1 MTPQQFVEKWRDVQ
15 LNEKAAYQSHFNDIC
30 ALIGHKTPVE
40 ADPSGTWFTFEA
52 GADKQKG
59 GRGWADVWKKG
70 FFGWEYKGKHANL
83 AAAYDQLLQYRE
95 SLLNPPLLVVCDL
108 ENIVVHT
115 NFTNTAKQR
124 IVITLDDL
132 LTPNGREQL
141 AAVFNNFAYFKSPET
156 TQQVTE
162 RAAREFARIAQL
174 MSLYGVEP
182 HRAAHFLIRIL
193 FCMFAEDVGLL
204 PNHIFSKLTTKTWM
218 RPAELSKQLQ
228 ALFRTM
234 ATGGW
239 FGADEILKFNG
250 GLFNDETVEDLDSE
264 SLKILAQAS
273 ALDWASIEPSI
284 FGTLFERSLDPNKRS
299 QIGAHYTGKQDILLI
314 VEPVLMQPLRQRWL
328 GVQKEAKKLAEQR
341 DAIKG
346 SARTAQHARTRAT
359 KQLETL
365 LMGFMHNVAS
375 VQVLDPA
382 CGSGNFLY
390 VALRELLDL
399 QKQVITLMGE
409 LKLTRPYPTVHP
421 SQLHGIEINA
431 YAYELAQATVWI
443 GYIQWLNENGFGR
456 PPEPILQP
464 LHNFSN
470 MDAIL
475 AFDEKGKPL
484 EPQWQKTDV
493 IVGNPPFLGGNK
505 IRDALGDSYT
515 DSLFTLYKDRVPAFS
530 DLVCYWFEKARA
542 MIETGKTKR
551 AGLLATQAI
560 RGGVNRK
567 ALERIKETGDI
578 FWAQSDRDWVLDGA
592 AVRVSMVGFDGKGEL
607 TKSLDGV
614 VVASINTNL
623 TSNIDLTK
631 ARKLEENFDIAFT
644 GTKKGGSF
652 DIPMQE
658 AKRLLALGGNPH
670 GKSNSEVVKR
680 WVNGNALLGKPK
692 NTWIIDFGVEMSQGE
707 AALFEA
713 PFEYVK
719 KYVRPLRM
727 KNRREIR
734 RKNWWLHS
742 ELAPAMRNA
751 VSKLTRYVATP
762 RISKYRIFVW
772 VTANTLPDDGVYIFV
787 REDDY
792 FFGVLHSRL
801 HQHWATKL
809 GTSLTDRPRYTAT
822 TTFETFP
829 FPFPPGDEPSN
840 DNRVMAIAEAARELV
855 RSRDNWLN
863 PSDIPPIDLKKHT
876 LTNLYNQNPQWLQDA
891 HRKLDDAVLAAYGWD
906 SNLSDAEI
914 LEKLLALNLERAQGQ
929 A

>member
-1 MTPQQFVEKWRDVQ
+1 MTPQQFVEKWRGVQ
-15 LNEKAAYQSHFNDIC
+15 LKEKAAYQSHFNDLC

-59 GRGWADVWKKG
+59 GKGWADVWKKG
-70 FFGWEYKGKHANL
+70 FFGWEYKGRHANL

-132 LTPNGREQL
+132 LTPHGREQL

-174 MSLYGVEP
+174 MSRYGVEP

-204 PNHIFSKLTTKTWM
+204 PNHIFSKLITKTWM
-218 RPAELSKQLQ
+218 RPADLSNQLQ
-228 ALFRTM
+228 ALFRAM
-234 ATGGW
+234 ASGGW

-264 SLKILAQAS
+264 SLNILAKAS

-299 QIGAHYTGKQDILLI
+299 QIGAHYTSKQDILLI
-314 VEPVLMQPLRQRWL
+314 VEPVLMQPLRERWVD
-328 GVQKEAKKLAEQR
+328 VQKEAKALAEQR

-346 SARTAQHARTRAT
+346 STKTAQNARTRAT

-365 LMGFMHNVAS
+365 LMGYMHRIAS

-399 QKQVITLMGE
+399 QKQVISFMGE
-409 LKLTRPYPTVHP
+409 LQLTRPYPTVHP

-464 LHNFSN
+464 LYNFSN

-475 AFDEKGKPL
+475 AFDEKGKPV

-493 IVGNPPFLGGNK
+493 IIGNPPFLGGK
-505 IRDALGDSYT
+505 RLRTELGDEYVNA
-515 DSLFTLYKDRVPAFS
+515 LFNLYKGRVPHEC
-530 DLVCYWFEKARA
+530 DLVCYWFEKAREL
-542 MIETGKTKR
+542 IETNKAQR
-551 AGLLATQAI
+551 VGLLATQGI
-560 RGGVNRK
+560 RGGANRK
-567 ALERIKETGDI
+567 VLERIKKTGDI
-578 FWAQSDRDWVLDGA
+578 FMAWSDRPWILDGA
-592 AVRVSMVGFDGKGEL
+592 AVRVSLIAFDAGSEKAIMLDGNAVTEINSDLSSALNLTTARPLPENKNLAFMGDTKGGGFD
-607 TKSLDGV
+607 
-614 VVASINTNL
+614 
-623 TSNIDLTK
+623 IDEAT
-631 ARKLEENFDIAFT
+631 
-644 GTKKGGSF
+644 
-652 DIPMQE
+652 
-658 AKRLLALGGNPH
+658 AKRMLSSKGNPNH
-670 GKSNSEVVKR
+670 RPNSDVIR
-680 WVNGNALLGKPK
+680 PWVNGLDVTRRPQKM
-692 NTWIIDFGVEMSQGE
+692 WIIDFGLDMALEE
-707 AALFEA
+707 AAKYVE

-719 KYVRPLRM
+719 KHVKPLRD
-727 KNRREIR
+727 KNKRATYRD
-734 RKNWWLHS
+734 NWWIHVEPRTALRATLEQRH
-742 ELAPAMRNA
+742 
-751 VSKLTRYVATP
+751 RYIATATTA
-762 RISKYRIFVW
+762 KYRLFVRYETN
-772 VTANTLPDDGVYIFV
+772 VLPDHALIVFPRD
-787 REDDY
+787 DDY
-792 FFGVLHSRL
+792 FLGVLQSQVHEL
-801 HQHWATKL
+801 WAL
-809 GTSLTDRPRYTAT
+809 EMGTALTDRPRYTPT

-829 FPFPPGDEPSN
+829 FPYPPGKEDQN
-840 DNRVMAIAEAARELV
+840 DPQVKAIAEAARELV
-855 RSRDNWLN
+855 QMRDNWLN
-863 PSDIPPIDLKKHT
+863 PPDLADAELKKRT
-876 LTNLYNQNPQWLQDA
+876 LTNLYNQNPQWLQNA

-914 LEKLLALNLERAQGQ
+914 LEKLLALNLERAQGE